1 MESLKKNSKYFL
13 EQHRK
18 YFGVEP
24 RLSVKAPGRINMIG
38 EHTDYNLGFVLP
50 AAIDK
55 AIYFSIN
62 PSKVEEISTVYAI
75 DLNQEIQF
83 KHTDL
88 APLKA
93 GAWQNYILGVV
104 SEIIKVKGRIPGF
117 SLSFGGNIPLGAGL
131 SSSAALECGLC
142 FALNSLFELNLSWQE
157 MATISQKAE
166 HNFVGTKCGIMD
178 QIATLKG
185 KKDQVML
192 LDCRSLEIE
201 YFPCQLEGYQ
211 LIICNSNVTHEL
223 ASSAYNERRS
233 QCEEG
238 VEILQSLNP
247 KIQSLRDVSYSFVLQ
262 NEAIFPK
269 LVFKRCAYI
278 TKENERVIQFCEAL
292 KQQDIN
298 QLQEIL
304 YEAHEGMK
312 HFYEI
317 TCPEI
322 DFLVEFTTKLQQV
335 KGSRMMGGG
344 FGGCTINIVK
354 DEFVEQFKKE
364 IATAYTSRWQRE
376 LTIFDLN
383 VEDGVHIYPP
393 INK

>member
-1 MESLKKNSKYFL
+1 MESLEKNSNYFL
-13 EQHRK
+13 EQHRI

-24 RLSVKAPGRINMIG
+24 RFSVKAPGRINMIG

-62 PSKVEEISTVYAI
+62 RSRVEEISTVYAI
-75 DLNQEIQF
+75 DLQQEIQF
-83 KHTDL
+83 KHHDL

-93 GAWQNYILGVV
+93 GAWQNYVLGVV
-104 SEIIKVKGRIPGF
+104 SEIIKIKGKIPGF
-117 SLSFGGNIPLGAGL
+117 CLSFGGDIPLGAGL

-142 FALNSLFELNLSWQE
+142 FALNILFELNLSWQE
-157 MATISQKAE
+157 MATICQKAE

-178 QIATLKG
+178 QIASLKG
-185 KKDQVML
+185 KKDHAML
-192 LDCRSLEIE
+192 LDCRSLELE

-211 LIICNSNVTHEL
+211 LLICNSNVTHEL

-238 VEILQSLNP
+238 VAILQSIDSE
-247 KIQSLRDVSYSFVLQ
+247 IQSLRDVSYDFVLQ
-262 NEAIFPK
+262 NAAILPE

-292 KQQDIN
+292 KHQDTN
-298 QLQEIL
+298 QLEEIL
-304 YEAHEGMK
+304 YEAHDGMR

-322 DFLVEFTTKLQQV
+322 DFLVDFTTNLPQV

-354 DEFVEQFKKE
+354 NEFVEEFKQQ
-364 IATAYTSRWQRE
+364 IASAYNSRWQKE
-376 LTIFDLN
+376 LTIFNLN
-383 VEDGVHIYPP
+383 VEDGVHIYPSL
-393 INK
+393 NK